1 MEALLRFRRS
11 VDRAEA
17 TFLLRRGA
25 SRSPAERPCFVGG
38 ITFERRQ
45 TNQGRT
51 EENLALA
58 FTSAFM
64 APALGSRL
72 VTSQTRDQYT
82 RGQFAVRAS
91 TLRRSKK
98 SGRSTFALSDNPT
111 LSCAML
117 REHLSSLLQRRPTRP
132 AELKSRSREPVTRS
146 TPRFVTPQQPP
157 FPLLHA
163 QRRPPVAKTVTTGP
177 VLVFVAGVEGT
188 GHHMLC
194 ASLAPRHP
202 HCRAAPCFKVDKRL
216 DALVHAPMHQCT
228 HAQCTI
234 IY

>member
-98 SGRSTFALSDNPT
+98 WVVFRCWVPTSRCRARLTLHSTPTRTRRALFGRHAAADDLRRIISGLAGCVRTAGANSILHSARMILSDVLTCTVPP
-111 LSCAML
+111 CV
-117 REHLSSLLQRRPTRP
+117 SSLP
-132 AELKSRSREPVTRS
+132 
-146 TPRFVTPQQPP
+146 
-157 FPLLHA
+157 
-163 QRRPPVAKTVTTGP
+163 
-177 VLVFVAGVEGT
+177 
-188 GHHMLC
+188 
-194 ASLAPRHP
+194 
-202 HCRAAPCFKVDKRL
+202 
-216 DALVHAPMHQCT
+216 
-228 HAQCTI
+228 
-234 IY
+234 Y

>member
-64 APALGSRL
+64 APALGIRL

-82 RGQFAVRAS
+82 RGQFAVRATVRS
-91 TLRRSKK
+91 DGPKNPGGQLR
-98 SGRSTFALSDNPT
+98 AL
-111 LSCAML
+111 
-117 REHLSSLLQRRPTRP
+117 
-132 AELKSRSREPVTRS
+132 
-146 TPRFVTPQQPP
+146 
-157 FPLLHA
+157 
-163 QRRPPVAKTVTTGP
+163 G
-177 VLVFVAGVEGT
+177 
-188 GHHMLC
+188 
-194 ASLAPRHP
+194 
-202 HCRAAPCFKVDKRL
+202 
-216 DALVHAPMHQCT
+216 
-228 HAQCTI
+228 
-234 IY
+234 